1 MPPVAPSAMPR
12 NNDRVPSVTM
22 SGGNLR
28 RAMSAAL
35 SAPPAIPMRNVAP
48 TATDN
53 GKPTSCHR
61 NPNATAARP
70 IIDPTERSIPPVT
83 MIGVSAS
90 ASRPISTLRRVI
102 SNAFPDVAK
111 LWPASP
117 NTMHS
122 TRMTTTSTHSCSR
135 MSRATSG
142 RVSAGDNSA
151 SEWTVM
157 RQTGEHRI
165 GDERR
170 QNDQTLNCL
179 FPKGTDADVCQYRA
193 DRPEQQDADHR
204 TRDVSPPPGDR
215 RSADDDGRDSSKLET
230 YAGIARNCV
239 EANR

>member
-12 NNDRVPSVTM
+12 NNENVPSVTM
-22 SGGNLR
+22 SGGNLK

-35 SAPPAIPMRNVAP
+35 SAPPAIPMTSVAP
-48 TATDN
+48 TAIGN

-61 NPNATAARP
+61 NPNATAERP

-122 TRMTTTSTHSCSR
+122 TRMTTISTHSWSR
-135 MSRATSG
+135 INRSASG
-142 RVSAGDNSA
+142 CRVSADDNGA
-151 SEWTVM
+151 AEWTVM
-157 RQTGEHRI
+157 CQPCEHRI

-170 QNDQTLNCL
+170 HNDHTLNC
-179 FPKGTDADVCQYRA
+179 FPPKGTDADVCHRGA
-193 DRPEQQDADHR
+193 DRPEQQHADHR
-204 TRDVSPPPGDR
+204 TRDAAPAPGDC
-215 RSADDDGRDSSKLET
+215 RSADDDCRDGLKLEP
-230 YAGIARNCV
+230 
-239 EANR
+239 